1 MMLDWFWIVPA
12 LPLAGFLI
20 MTLGPSLSRAT
31 VSGIALATS
40 TLAAVL
46 SASFAV
52 TLLQQ
57 GFHPVGHTQVL
68 WTWMDLEGFA
78 PRIAL
83 YVDALSMTMVLIIT
97 GVGVLV
103 QLYATEYMSDDAD
116 YQRFFAYMSL
126 FVGTMLLL
134 VLADN
139 FLLLFLGWEGVGLCS
154 YLLIGFWYRDL
165 LNGLAARKA
174 FIVNRIGD
182 AAMIVGLC
190 LLFTEL
196 GTLEIQAT
204 LRRAALQW
212 SIGDPMAVAATAL
225 LLGGAVGK
233 SAQIPLQVWLPD
245 AMAGP
250 TPVSALI
257 HSATMVTAGV
267 YLIARTQT
275 LYALA
280 PVTQTAI
287 VAIGTTTM
295 LFAASSALVQ
305 RDIKRVFAYST
316 ISQLGYMF
324 MALGV
329 GAAGA
334 AIFHLFTHACF
345 KALLFL
351 VAGALMFSLHHEKD
365 LFNMGGLRRD
375 LPLLFWAAVIGA
387 ASLSG
392 LPFITAGFFSKD
404 QILLQA
410 WISPNG
416 GLWLLTA
423 GLVGSVLTALYSFR
437 VVFLAFFG
445 DKQREVT
452 RSPGW
457 RMSVPM
463 GVLAVLSLGVG
474 WLGWSANAEEPSW
487 FLRLMDSAMPVH
499 QPDPVTEMKAGTIA
513 FLASGA
519 ALLGVGWAYLLYM
532 QRPAILEAAGETEAV
547 HAIRRFLLRG
557 WAFNWVYLWTI
568 QKPFKFLARVA
579 KRDVVERTYDR
590 LLVRPFLITAGSAKG
605 DIVDQAYERLIMRPF
620 LWIADINRDD
630 VLDRVYRGLTRL
642 VEHSAVTAQ
651 RLQTGQ
657 VRWYAMVLVA
667 GALGLAGFAVLA

>member
-1 MMLDWFWIVPA
+1 MFDWFWIIPA
-12 LPLAGFLI
+12 LPLAGFLVL
-20 MTLGPSLSRAT
+20 TLGPSWSRAT
-31 VSGIALATS
+31 VSGMTLATS
-40 TLAAVL
+40 TLAALL
-46 SASFAV
+46 SAFFAV
-52 TLLQQ
+52 DFLQE
-57 GFHPVGHTQVL
+57 GLPPFGHSQIL
-68 WTWMDLEGFA
+68 WTWMDLEGFTA
-78 PRIAL
+78 RIAF
-83 YVDALSMTMVLIIT
+83 YIDALSITMVLIIT

-126 FVGTMLLL
+126 FVGAMLVL

-154 YLLIGFWYRDL
+154 YLLIGFWYRDP

-204 LRRAALQW
+204 LRKAALQW
-212 SIGDPMAVAATAL
+212 TIGDSMAIAATAL
-225 LLGGAVGK
+225 LLGGAIGK

-267 YLIARTQT
+267 YLIARTHT
-275 LYALA
+275 LFALA
-280 PVTQTAI
+280 PGTQTAI
-287 VAIGTTTM
+287 ITIGTATM
-295 LFAASSALVQ
+295 LFGASSALVQ
-305 RDIKRVFAYST
+305 RDVKRVFAYST

-334 AIFHLFTHACF
+334 AIFHLMTHACF

-365 LFNMGGLRRD
+365 LLHMGGLRRD
-375 LPLLFWAAVIGA
+375 LPLIFWAAVIGA

-404 QILLQA
+404 QILLQT

-416 GLWLLTA
+416 GLWLVTA
-423 GLVGSVLTALYSFR
+423 GLLGSVLTALYSFR

-445 DKQREVT
+445 DKHREIT
-452 RSPGW
+452 RAPGW
-457 RMSVPM
+457 KMTVPM
-463 GVLAVLSLGVG
+463 GILAVLSLGVG
-474 WLGWSANAEEPSW
+474 WLGWSARAEEPSW
-487 FLRLMDSAMPVH
+487 FLRLMDTAMPVH
-499 QPDPVTEMKAGTIA
+499 RPDPVTEAQAGTIA
-513 FLASGA
+513 FWASGA
-519 ALLGVGWAYLLYM
+519 ALLGMGCSYLMYVR
-532 QRPAILEAAGETEAV
+532 RPATLEAAGEAK
-547 HAIRRFLLRG
+547 AIQSIRQFLLRG
-557 WAFNWVYLWTI
+557 WAFNWAYRWTI
-568 QKPFKFLARVA
+568 QIPFGLLARAA
-579 KRDVVERTYDR
+579 K
-590 LLVRPFLITAGSAKG
+590 I
-605 DIVDQAYERLIMRPF
+605 DIVDQAYERVIMRPF
-620 LWIADINRDD
+620 LRLADLNRDD
-630 VLDRVYRGLTRL
+630 VLDRVYRGIIWLI
-642 VEHSAVTAQ
+642 EQSAITAR
-651 RLQTGQ
+651 RLQTGRI
-657 VRWYAMVLVA
+657 RWYATILVA
-667 GALGLAGFAVLA
+667 GALGLAGFAVLL

>member
-1 MMLDWFWIVPA
+1 MFDWFWIIPA
-12 LPLAGFLI
+12 LPLAGFLVL
-20 MTLGPSLSRAT
+20 TLGPSWSRTT
-31 VSGIALATS
+31 VSGMTLATS
-40 TLAAVL
+40 TLTALL

-52 TLLQQ
+52 LLLQE
-57 GFHPVGHTQVL
+57 GGLPPFGHSRIL
-68 WTWMDLEGFA
+68 WTWMDLEGFTA
-78 PRIAL
+78 RIAF
-83 YVDALSMTMVLIIT
+83 YIDALSMTMVLIIT

-126 FVGTMLLL
+126 FVGAMLVL

-154 YLLIGFWYRDL
+154 YLLIGFWYRDP

-182 AAMIVGLC
+182 AAMIIGLC

-204 LRRAALQW
+204 LRKAALQW
-212 SIGDPMAVAATAL
+212 TIGDSMAIAATAL
-225 LLGGAVGK
+225 LLGGAIGK

-267 YLIARTQT
+267 YLIARTHT
-275 LYALA
+275 LFALA
-280 PVTQTAI
+280 PATQTAI
-287 VAIGTTTM
+287 IAIGTATM
-295 LFAASSALVQ
+295 LFGASSALVQ

-334 AIFHLFTHACF
+334 AIFHLMTHACF

-365 LFNMGGLRRD
+365 LLHMGGLRRD
-375 LPLLFWAAVIGA
+375 LPLLFWASVIGA

-404 QILLQA
+404 QILLQT

-416 GLWLLTA
+416 GLWWVTA
-423 GLVGSVLTALYSFR
+423 GLLGSVLTALYSFR

-445 DKQREVT
+445 DKHREIT
-452 RSPGW
+452 RAPGW
-457 RMSVPM
+457 KMTVPM
-463 GVLAVLSLGVG
+463 GILAALSLGIG
-474 WLGWSANAEEPSW
+474 WLGWSARAEEPSW
-487 FLRLMDSAMPVH
+487 FLRLMDTAMPVH
-499 QPDPVTEMKAGTIA
+499 QPDPVTEAQAGTIA
-513 FLASGA
+513 FWASGA
-519 ALLGVGWAYLLYM
+519 ALLGMGWSYLMYVR
-532 QRPAILEAAGETEAV
+532 RPAILEAAGEAN
-547 HAIRRFLLRG
+547 AIQSIRQFLLRG
-557 WAFNWVYLWTI
+557 WAFNWVYRWTI
-568 QKPFKFLARVA
+568 QIPFGLLARAA
-579 KRDVVERTYDR
+579 K
-590 LLVRPFLITAGSAKG
+590 I
-605 DIVDQAYERLIMRPF
+605 DIVDQAYERVIMRPF
-620 LWIADINRDD
+620 LRLADVNRDD
-630 VLDRVYRGLTRL
+630 VLDRVYRGIIWLI
-642 VEHSAVTAQ
+642 EQSAITAR
-651 RLQTGQ
+651 RLQTGRI
-657 VRWYAMVLVA
+657 RWYATILVA
-667 GALGLAGFAVLA
+667 GALGLAGFAVLL

>member
-1 MMLDWFWIVPA
+1 MFDWFWIIPA
-12 LPLAGFLI
+12 LPLAGFLVL
-20 MTLGPSLSRAT
+20 TLGPSWSRAT
-31 VSGIALATS
+31 VSGMTLATS
-40 TLAAVL
+40 TLTALL
-46 SASFAV
+46 SASLAV
-52 TLLQQ
+52 LLLQE
-57 GFHPVGHTQVL
+57 GLPPFGHSRIL
-68 WTWMDLEGFA
+68 WTWMDLEGFTA
-78 PRIAL
+78 RIAF
-83 YVDALSMTMVLIIT
+83 YIDALSMTMVLIIT

-126 FVGTMLLL
+126 FVGAMLVL

-154 YLLIGFWYRDL
+154 YLLIGFWYRDP

-182 AAMIVGLC
+182 AAMIIGLC

-204 LRRAALQW
+204 LRKAALQW
-212 SIGDPMAVAATAL
+212 TIGDSMAIAATAL
-225 LLGGAVGK
+225 LLGGAIGK

-267 YLIARTQT
+267 YLIARTHT
-275 LYALA
+275 LFALA
-280 PVTQTAI
+280 PATQTAI
-287 VAIGTTTM
+287 IAIGTATM
-295 LFAASSALVQ
+295 LFGASSALVQ

-334 AIFHLFTHACF
+334 AIFHLMTHACF

-365 LFNMGGLRRD
+365 LLHMGGLRRD
-375 LPLLFWAAVIGA
+375 LPLLFWASVIGA

-404 QILLQA
+404 QILLQT

-416 GLWLLTA
+416 GLWWVTA
-423 GLVGSVLTALYSFR
+423 GLLGSVLTALYSFR

-445 DKQREVT
+445 DKHREIT
-452 RSPGW
+452 RAPGW
-457 RMSVPM
+457 KMTVPM
-463 GVLAVLSLGVG
+463 GILAALSLGIG
-474 WLGWSANAEEPSW
+474 WLGWSARAEEPSW
-487 FLRLMDSAMPVH
+487 FLRLMDTAMPVH
-499 QPDPVTEMKAGTIA
+499 QPDPVTEAQAGTIA
-513 FLASGA
+513 FWASGA
-519 ALLGVGWAYLLYM
+519 ALLGMGWSYLMYVR
-532 QRPAILEAAGETEAV
+532 RPAILEAAGEAN
-547 HAIRRFLLRG
+547 AIQSIRQFLLRG
-557 WAFNWVYLWTI
+557 WAFNWVYRWTI
-568 QKPFKFLARVA
+568 QIPFGLLARAA
-579 KRDVVERTYDR
+579 K
-590 LLVRPFLITAGSAKG
+590 I
-605 DIVDQAYERLIMRPF
+605 DIVDQAYERVIMRPF
-620 LWIADINRDD
+620 LRLADVNRDD
-630 VLDRVYRGLTRL
+630 VLDRVYRGIIWLI
-642 VEHSAVTAQ
+642 EQSAITAR
-651 RLQTGQ
+651 RLQTGRI
-657 VRWYAMVLVA
+657 RWYATILVA
-667 GALGLAGFAVLA
+667 GALGLAGFAVLL

>member
-1 MMLDWFWIVPA
+1 MLDWFWIIPA
-12 LPLAGFLI
+12 LPLTGFLVL
-20 MTLGPSLSRAT
+20 TLGPSLSRAA
-31 VSGIALATS
+31 VSGMTLATS

-52 TLLQQ
+52 VLLQE
-57 GFHPVGHTQVL
+57 GFHPFGHRQIL
-68 WTWMDLEGFA
+68 WTWIDLEGFTT
-78 PRIAL
+78 RIAL
-83 YVDALSMTMVLIIT
+83 YIDALSMTMVLIIT

-103 QLYATEYMSDDAD
+103 QLYATEYMSDDPD
-116 YQRFFAYMSL
+116 YQRFFAYMNL
-126 FVGTMLLL
+126 FVGAMLVL

-139 FLLLFLGWEGVGLCS
+139 LLLLFLGWEGVGLCS

-165 LNGLAARKA
+165 LNGLAAQKA

-182 AAMIVGLC
+182 AAMLIGLC

-196 GTLEIQAT
+196 GTLEIQTLLQKAT
-204 LRRAALQW
+204 LQW
-212 SIGDPMAVAATAL
+212 MIGDPMAVAATAL

-267 YLIARTQT
+267 YLIARTHT
-275 LYALA
+275 LFALA

-287 VAIGTTTM
+287 VVIGTTTM
-295 LFAASSALVQ
+295 LFGASSALVQ

-324 MALGV
+324 IALGV

-334 AIFHLFTHACF
+334 AVFHLFTHACF

-365 LFNMGGLRRD
+365 LLNMGGLRRD
-375 LPLLFWAAVIGA
+375 LPLVFWAAVIGA

-392 LPFITAGFFSKD
+392 LPFVTAGFFSKD

-416 GLWLLTA
+416 GRWLLIA
-423 GLVGSVLTALYSFR
+423 GLLGSVLTALYSFR

-445 DKQREVT
+445 DKHTEVT
-452 RSPGW
+452 RSPGR
-457 RMSVPM
+457 RMIVPM
-463 GVLAVLSLGVG
+463 GILAALSLGVG
-474 WLGWSANAEEPSW
+474 WLGWSPRTEEPSW
-487 FLRLMDSAMPVH
+487 FLRLMDTAMPVH
-499 QPDPVTEMKAGTIA
+499 QPHLVTEAQTGTIA

-519 ALLGVGWAYLLYM
+519 ALLGMGWAYLMYI
-532 QRPAILEAAGETEAV
+532 QRPMILEAAGETEAV
-547 HAIRRFLLRG
+547 QRVRGFLLRG
-557 WAFNWVYLWTI
+557 WAFNWIYRWTI
-568 QKPFKFLARVA
+568 QKPFRFLARAA
-579 KRDVVERTYDR
+579 KRDFVERTYDR
-590 LLVRPFLITAGSAKG
+590 LLVRPFLSTAGAAKG
-605 DIVDQAYERLIMRPF
+605 DIVDQAYERLLLRPF
-620 LWIADINRDD
+620 LWIADSNQDD
-630 VLDRVYRGLTRL
+630 VLDRLYRGLTRS
-642 VEHSAVTAQ
+642 VEQAAVTAR

-657 VRWYAMVLVA
+657 VRWYATVLAA
-667 GALGLAGFAVLA
+667 GAIGLAGLAVLA

>member
-1 MMLDWFWIVPA
+1 MFDWFWIIPA
-12 LPLAGFLI
+12 LPLAGFLVL
-20 MTLGPSLSRAT
+20 TLGPSLSRAT
-31 VSGIALATS
+31 VSGLTLATS

-46 SASFAV
+46 SASFAIV
-52 TLLQQ
+52 FLQQ
-57 GFHPVGHTQVL
+57 GLHPFGHTRVL
-68 WTWMDLEGFA
+68 WTWMDIEGFT

-103 QLYATEYMSDDAD
+103 QLYATEYMSDDPD

-126 FVGTMLLL
+126 FVGAMLVL

-154 YLLIGFWYRDL
+154 YLLIGFWYRDP
-165 LNGLAARKA
+165 LNGRAARKA

-182 AAMIVGLC
+182 AAMLVGLC

-196 GTLEIQAT
+196 GTLEIQAI
-204 LRRAALQW
+204 LRKATLQW
-212 SIGDPMAVAATAL
+212 TISDPLAVAATAL

-233 SAQIPLQVWLPD
+233 SAQVPLQVWLPD

-267 YLIARTQT
+267 YLIARTHT
-275 LYALA
+275 LFALA
-280 PVTQTAI
+280 PATQTAI
-287 VAIGTTTM
+287 VVIGTITM

-324 MALGV
+324 IALGV

-334 AIFHLFTHACF
+334 GIFHLFTHACF

-365 LFNMGGLRRD
+365 LMKMGGLRQD
-375 LPLLFWAAVIGA
+375 LPLLFWVAVIGA

-410 WISPNG
+410 WISPHG
-416 GLWLLTA
+416 GRWLLTA
-423 GLVGSVLTALYSFR
+423 GLIGSVLTALYSFR

-445 DKQREVT
+445 DKHKEVSS
-452 RSPGW
+452 SPGW
-457 RMSVPM
+457 RMTVPM
-463 GVLAVLSLGVG
+463 VVLAALSLGVG
-474 WLGWSANAEEPSW
+474 WLGWSPQAEEPSW
-487 FLRLMDSAMPVH
+487 FIRLMDTAMPVH
-499 QPDPVTEMKAGTIA
+499 QPNPVTETQASMIA
-513 FLASGA
+513 FLASSA
-519 ALLGVGWAYLLYM
+519 ALLGVGWAYLMYM
-532 QRPAILEAAGETEAV
+532 QRPASLEAAGKTETV
-547 HAIRRFLLRG
+547 QAIRQFLLRG
-557 WAFNWVYLWTI
+557 WAFNWMYRWTI
-568 QKPFKFLARVA
+568 QKPFRFLARAA
-579 KRDVVERTYDR
+579 KHDLVERTYDR
-590 LLVRPFLITAGSAKG
+590 LLVRPFLSTASSAKG
-605 DIVDQAYERLIMRPF
+605 DIVDQAYERLLMRPF
-620 LWIADINRDD
+620 QRVADINQDD
-630 VLDRVYRGLTRL
+630 VLDRVYRGLTWL
-642 VEHSAVTAQ
+642 VEQAAVTAR

-657 VRWYAMVLVA
+657 VRWYATVLAA
-667 GALGLAGFAVLA
+667 GALGLAGLAVLT

>member
-1 MMLDWFWIVPA
+1 MLDWFWAIPA
-12 LPLAGFLI
+12 VPLAGFLI
-20 MTLGPSLSRAT
+20 LTLGPSLSRAI
-31 VSGIALATS
+31 VSWIALGTS
-40 TLAAVL
+40 ALTAGLAASL
-46 SASFAV
+46 AV
-52 TLLQQ
+52 TLQHQ
-57 GFHPVGHTQVL
+57 GFHPMGQTQVL
-68 WTWMDLEGFA
+68 WTWMDLDGFT

-83 YVDALSMTMVLIIT
+83 YADALSMTMVLIIT

-103 QLYATEYMSDDAD
+103 QLYATEYMSDDSD
-116 YQRFFAYMSL
+116 YQRFFAYMGL
-126 FVGTMLLL
+126 FIGAMLLL

-139 FLLLFLGWEGVGLCS
+139 LLLLFLGWEGVGLCS

-182 AAMIVGLC
+182 TAMIVGLC

-196 GTLEIQAT
+196 GTLEIQAM
-204 LRRAALQW
+204 LRQASLQW
-212 SIGDPMAVAATAL
+212 TIGHPMAVAATAL
-225 LLGGAVGK
+225 LLGAAVGK

-275 LYALA
+275 LFALA
-280 PVTQTAI
+280 PATQTAI
-287 VAIGTTTM
+287 VVIGTTTM

-305 RDIKRVFAYST
+305 RDIKRIFAYST

-324 MALGV
+324 IALGV
-329 GAAGA
+329 GAAGT
-334 AIFHLFTHACF
+334 AIFHLLTHACF

-375 LPLLFWAAVIGA
+375 LPLVFWAAVIGV

-410 WISPNG
+410 WRSPSG
-416 GLWLLTA
+416 SPWLLAA
-423 GLVGSVLTALYSFR
+423 GLLGSVLTALYSFR

-445 DKQREVT
+445 DKHSEVT

-457 RMSVPM
+457 RMTVPM
-463 GVLAVLSLGVG
+463 GVLAALSIGVG
-474 WLGWSANAEEPSW
+474 WLGWSARAEEPSW
-487 FLRLMDSAMPVH
+487 FLRLMDTAMPVH
-499 QPDPVTEMKAGTIA
+499 RPDPVTEAQAGTIA
-513 FLASGA
+513 LLASGA
-519 ALLGVGWAYLLYM
+519 ALLGMGLAYLMYM
-532 QRPAILEAAGETEAV
+532 QRPAILEAVGETETV
-547 HAIRRFLLRG
+547 QTIRRFLLRG
-557 WAFNWVYLWTI
+557 WGFNWVYRWTI
-568 QKPFKFLARVA
+568 NKPFGFFARAA
-579 KRDVVERTYDR
+579 KSDFVEQTYDR
-590 LLVRPFLITAGSAKG
+590 LLVRPFLLLAGSAKG
-605 DIVDQAYERLIMRPF
+605 DIVDQGYERLIMRPF
-620 LWIADINRDD
+620 LWIADINRND
-630 VLDRVYRGLTRL
+630 VLDRVYGGLIRL
-642 VEHSAVTAQ
+642 VEQSAVVAG

-657 VRWYAMVLVA
+657 VRWYATVLVA
-667 GALGLAGFAVLA
+667 GALGLAGFAVFT

>member
-1 MMLDWFWIVPA
+1 MLDWFWIIPA
-12 LPLAGFLI
+12 VPLAGFLVL
-20 MTLGPSLSRAT
+20 TLGPSLSRAT
-31 VSGIALATS
+31 VSGMTLTTS
-40 TLAAVL
+40 TLATIL
-46 SASFAV
+46 SASCAV
-52 TLLQQ
+52 ALLQQ
-57 GFHPVGHTQVL
+57 GFHPVGYSQTL
-68 WTWMDLEGFA
+68 WTWIDLDGFNV
-78 PRIAL
+78 RIAL
-83 YVDALSMTMVLIIT
+83 YIDALSMTMVLIIT
-97 GVGVLV
+97 GVAALV
-103 QLYATEYMSDDAD
+103 QVYATEYMSDDPD
-116 YQRFFAYMSL
+116 YQRFFAYMNL
-126 FVGTMLLL
+126 FVGAMLVL

-139 FLLLFLGWEGVGLCS
+139 LLLLFLGWEGVGLCS

-182 AAMIVGLC
+182 AAMLLGLC

-196 GTLEIQAT
+196 GTLEIQAI
-204 LRRAALQW
+204 LPKASLQW
-212 SIGDPMAVAATAL
+212 VMGDPMAVAATAL

-233 SAQIPLQVWLPD
+233 SAQVPLQVWLPD

-267 YLIARTQT
+267 YLIARTHT
-275 LYALA
+275 LFALA
-280 PVTQTAI
+280 PATQTAI
-287 VAIGTTTM
+287 VVIGTTTM

-351 VAGALMFSLHHEKD
+351 VAGALMFSLDHEKD
-365 LFNMGGLRRD
+365 LMNMGGLRRD

-416 GLWLLTA
+416 GRWLLTA

-445 DKQREVT
+445 DKHKEAT
-452 RSPGW
+452 GSPGW
-457 RMSVPM
+457 RMTLPM
-463 GVLAVLSLGVG
+463 GILAVLSLGVG
-474 WLGWSANAEEPSW
+474 WLGWSPRAEEPSW
-487 FLRLMDSAMPVH
+487 FIRLMDTAMPVH
-499 QPDPVTEMKAGTIA
+499 QPDPVTEAQAGTIA
-513 FLASGA
+513 LLASSA
-519 ALLGVGWAYLLYM
+519 ALLGMGWAYLMYM
-532 QRPAILEAAGETEAV
+532 QRPASFEAAGETEAV
-547 HAIRRFLLRG
+547 QTIRRFLLRG
-557 WAFNWVYLWTI
+557 WAFNWIYRWTI
-568 QKPFKFLARVA
+568 QKPFRFLARAA
-579 KRDVVERTYDR
+579 KHDVVERVYDR
-590 LLVRPFLITAGSAKG
+590 LLVRPFLSAAGSAKG
-605 DIVDQAYERLIMRPF
+605 DIVDQAYERLLMRPF
-620 LWIADINRDD
+620 QWVADINQDD

-642 VEHSAVTAQ
+642 VQQAAVTAR

-657 VRWYAMVLVA
+657 VRWYATVLAA
-667 GALGLAGFAVLA
+667 GALCLAGLAVFV

>member
-1 MMLDWFWIVPA
+1 MFDWFWIIPA
-12 LPLAGFLI
+12 LPLAGFLVL
-20 MTLGPSLSRAT
+20 TLGPLWSRAT
-31 VSGIALATS
+31 VSGMTLATS
-40 TLAAVL
+40 TLTALL

-52 TLLQQ
+52 DLLQE
-57 GFHPVGHTQVL
+57 GLPPFGHSRIL
-68 WTWMDLEGFA
+68 WTWMDLEGFTA
-78 PRIAL
+78 RIAF
-83 YVDALSMTMVLIIT
+83 YIDALSMTMVLIIT

-126 FVGTMLLL
+126 FVGAMLVL

-154 YLLIGFWYRDL
+154 YLLIGFWYRDP

-182 AAMIVGLC
+182 AAMIIGLC

-204 LRRAALQW
+204 LRKAALQW
-212 SIGDPMAVAATAL
+212 TIGDSMAIAATAL
-225 LLGGAVGK
+225 LLGGAIGK

-267 YLIARTQT
+267 YLIARTHT
-275 LYALA
+275 LFALA
-280 PVTQTAI
+280 PATQTAI
-287 VAIGTTTM
+287 IAIGTATM
-295 LFAASSALVQ
+295 LFGASSALVQ
-305 RDIKRVFAYST
+305 RDVKRVFAYST

-334 AIFHLFTHACF
+334 AIFHLMTHACF

-365 LFNMGGLRRD
+365 LLHMGGLRRD

-404 QILLQA
+404 QILLQT

-416 GLWLLTA
+416 GLWWVTA
-423 GLVGSVLTALYSFR
+423 GLLGSVLTALYSFR

-445 DKQREVT
+445 DKHREIT
-452 RSPGW
+452 RAPGW
-457 RMSVPM
+457 KMTLPM
-463 GVLAVLSLGVG
+463 GILAALSLGIG
-474 WLGWSANAEEPSW
+474 WLGWSARAEEPSW
-487 FLRLMDSAMPVH
+487 FLRLMDTAMPVH
-499 QPDPVTEMKAGTIA
+499 QPDPVTEAQAGTIA
-513 FLASGA
+513 FWASGA
-519 ALLGVGWAYLLYM
+519 ALLGMGWSYLMYVR
-532 QRPAILEAAGETEAV
+532 RPAILEAAGEAK
-547 HAIRRFLLRG
+547 AIQSIRQFLLRG
-557 WAFNWVYLWTI
+557 WAFNWVYRWTI
-568 QKPFKFLARVA
+568 QIPFGLLAGAA
-579 KRDVVERTYDR
+579 K
-590 LLVRPFLITAGSAKG
+590 I
-605 DIVDQAYERLIMRPF
+605 DIVDQAYERVIMRPF
-620 LWIADINRDD
+620 LRLADLNRDD
-630 VLDRVYRGLTRL
+630 VLDLVYRGIIWLI
-642 VEHSAVTAQ
+642 EQSAITAR
-651 RLQTGQ
+651 RLQTGRI
-657 VRWYAMVLVA
+657 RWYATILVA
-667 GALGLAGFAVLA
+667 GALGLAGFAVLL

>member
-1 MMLDWFWIVPA
+1 MLDWFWIIPA
-12 LPLAGFLI
+12 LPLAGFLVL
-20 MTLGPSLSRAT
+20 TLAPSLSRAT
-31 VSGIALATS
+31 VSGMTLATS

-52 TLLQQ
+52 ALLQQ
-57 GFHPVGHTQVL
+57 GFHPFGHTRIL
-68 WTWMDLEGFA
+68 WTWMDLEGFT

-103 QLYATEYMSDDAD
+103 QLYAIEYMSDDPD
-116 YQRFFAYMSL
+116 YQRFFAYMNL
-126 FVGTMLLL
+126 FVGAMLML

-139 FLLLFLGWEGVGLCS
+139 FLLLFLGWESVGLCS
-154 YLLIGFWYRDL
+154 YLLIGFWYRDS

-190 LLFTEL
+190 LVFTEL
-196 GTLEIQAT
+196 GTLDIQAT
-204 LRRAALQW
+204 LRRAGAEW
-212 SIGDPMAVAATAL
+212 TIGDPMAVAATVL

-267 YLIARTQT
+267 YLIARTHA
-275 LYALA
+275 LFALA
-280 PVTQTAI
+280 PATQAVI
-287 VAIGTTTM
+287 VVIGTTTM
-295 LFAASSALVQ
+295 LLAASSALVQ

-351 VAGALMFSLHHEKD
+351 VAGALMFGLHHEQD
-365 LFNMGGLRRD
+365 LLKMGGLRRE
-375 LPLLFWAAVIGA
+375 LPLVFWAAVIGA

-416 GLWLLTA
+416 GPWLLIA
-423 GLVGSVLTALYSFR
+423 GLFGSVLTALYSFR

-452 RSPGW
+452 QAPGW
-457 RMSVPM
+457 RMTVPM
-463 GVLAVLSLGVG
+463 GILAALSLGVG
-474 WLGWSANAEEPSW
+474 WLGWSAKAEEPSW
-487 FLRLMDSAMPVH
+487 FLRLMDTAMPVH
-499 QPDPVTEMKAGTIA
+499 QPYPVTEAQAGTIA
-513 FLASGA
+513 FLASAA
-519 ALLGVGWAYLLYM
+519 ALLGVGWAYLAYM
-532 QRPAILEAAGETEAV
+532 HRPAVLDAMGQSEAV
-547 HAIRRFLLRG
+547 RMIRQFLLRG
-557 WAFNWVYLWTI
+557 WAFNRIYRWTV
-568 QKPFKFLARVA
+568 QLPFRVLARAA
-579 KRDVVERTYDR
+579 KV
-590 LLVRPFLITAGSAKG
+590 
-605 DIVDQAYERLIMRPF
+605 DIVDQGYERVIMHPF
-620 LWIADINRDD
+620 LRIADLNRDD

-642 VEHSAVTAQ
+642 VEQSAIAAR
-651 RLQTGQ
+651 RLQTGH
-657 VRWYAMVLVA
+657 VRWYATVLVA

>member
-1 MMLDWFWIVPA
+1 MLDWFWIIPA
-12 LPLAGFLI
+12 LPLAGFLVL
-20 MTLGPSLSRAT
+20 TLGPSLSRAT
-31 VSGIALATS
+31 VSGMTLATS

-46 SASFAV
+46 AASFAV
-52 TLLQQ
+52 ALLQQ
-57 GFHPVGHTQVL
+57 GFHPFGHTRIL
-68 WTWMDLEGFA
+68 WTWMNLDGFT

-103 QLYATEYMSDDAD
+103 QLYATEYMSDDPD

-126 FVGTMLLL
+126 FVGAMLVL

-154 YLLIGFWYRDL
+154 YLLIGFWYRDP

-182 AAMIVGLC
+182 VAMIIGLC
-190 LLFTEL
+190 LLFAEL

-204 LRRAALQW
+204 LRRAGSQW
-212 SIGDPMAVAATAL
+212 TVGDPLVVAATAL

-233 SAQIPLQVWLPD
+233 SAQVPLQVWLPD

-267 YLIARTQT
+267 YLIARTHT
-275 LYALA
+275 LFALA
-280 PVTQTAI
+280 PATQTAI
-287 VAIGTTTM
+287 VAIGATTM
-295 LFAASSALVQ
+295 LLAASSALVQ
-305 RDIKRVFAYST
+305 RDIKRILAYST

-365 LFNMGGLRRD
+365 LLSMGGLRRD
-375 LPLLFWAAVIGA
+375 LPLVFWAAVIGA

-404 QILLQA
+404 QILLQV
-410 WISPNG
+410 WRSPNG
-416 GLWLLTA
+416 GMGLLMV
-423 GLVGSVLTALYSFR
+423 GLLGSVLTALYSFR
-437 VVFLAFFG
+437 LVFLAFFG
-445 DKQREVT
+445 DKHKEVT
-452 RSPGW
+452 SSPGW
-457 RMSVPM
+457 RMTVPM
-463 GVLAVLSLGVG
+463 GILAALSLGVG
-474 WLGWSANAEEPSW
+474 WLGWSARPEEPSW
-487 FLRLMDSAMPVH
+487 FLRLMDTAMPVH
-499 QPDPVTEMKAGTIA
+499 QPHTVTEAQAGMIA

-519 ALLGVGWAYLLYM
+519 ALLGMGWAYLMYM
-532 QRPAILEAAGETEAV
+532 QHPAVLEAAGETEAV
-547 HAIRRFLLRG
+547 QSIRQFLLRG
-557 WAFNWVYLWTI
+557 WAFNWVYRWAI
-568 QKPFKFLARVA
+568 QKPFGLLARAA
-579 KRDVVERTYDR
+579 KGDFVERTYDR
-590 LLVRPFLITAGSAKG
+590 LLVRPFLRTANSAKG
-605 DIVDQAYERLIMRPF
+605 DIVDQAYERVIMRPF

-630 VLDRVYRGLTRL
+630 VLDRVYSGLTRL
-642 VEHSAVTAQ
+642 IERSAVTTS

-657 VRWYAMVLVA
+657 IRWYATVLVA

>member
-1 MMLDWFWIVPA
+1 MLDWFWTIPAVP
-12 LPLAGFLI
+12 LVGFLI
-20 MTLGPSLSRAT
+20 LTLGPSLPRAM
-31 VSGIALATS
+31 VSGIALGTS
-40 TLAAVL
+40 ALAAGL
-46 SASFAV
+46 AASLAV
-52 TLLQQ
+52 TLLHQ
-57 GFHPVGHTQVL
+57 GFHPVGHTQAL
-68 WTWMDLEGFA
+68 WTWMDLAGFT

-83 YVDALSMTMVLIIT
+83 YVDALSMTMVMIIT

-103 QLYATEYMSDDAD
+103 QLYATEYMSDDSD

-126 FVGTMLLL
+126 FVGAMLVL

-182 AAMIVGLC
+182 TAMIVGLC

-196 GTLEIQAT
+196 GTLEIQAV
-204 LRRAALQW
+204 LRQAALQW
-212 SIGDPMAVAATAL
+212 TIGHPMAIAATAL
-225 LLGGAVGK
+225 LLGAAVGK

-267 YLIARTQT
+267 YLIARTHT
-275 LYALA
+275 LFALA
-280 PVTQTAI
+280 PATQTAI
-287 VAIGTTTM
+287 VVIGTTTM

-305 RDIKRVFAYST
+305 RDIKRIFAYST

-329 GAAGA
+329 GAAGT

-365 LFNMGGLRRD
+365 LLNMGGLRRD
-375 LPLLFWAAVIGA
+375 LPFVFWAAVIGA

-410 WISPNG
+410 WRSPSG

-423 GLVGSVLTALYSFR
+423 GLLGSMLTALYSFR

-445 DKQREVT
+445 DKHSEVT

-457 RMSVPM
+457 RMTVPM
-463 GVLAVLSLGVG
+463 GVLAALSLGVG
-474 WLGWSANAEEPSW
+474 WLGWSARAEEPSW
-487 FLRLMDSAMPVH
+487 FLRLMDTAMPVH
-499 QPDPVTEMKAGTIA
+499 QPYLVTDAQAGTIA
-513 FLASGA
+513 LLASGA
-519 ALLGVGWAYLLYM
+519 ALLGTGLAYLMYM
-532 QRPAILEAAGETEAV
+532 QRPAVLESVGETEAV
-547 HAIRRFLLRG
+547 QTIRRFLLRG
-557 WAFNWVYLWTI
+557 WGFNWVYRWTI
-568 QKPFKFLARVA
+568 QKPFGYLARTA
-579 KRDVVERTYDR
+579 KV
-590 LLVRPFLITAGSAKG
+590 
-605 DIVDQAYERLIMRPF
+605 DILDQGYERLIMRPF

-630 VLDRVYRGLTRL
+630 ALDRVYGGLTRL
-642 VEHSAVTAQ
+642 VEQSAVTAG

-657 VRWYAMVLVA
+657 VRWYSTVLVA
-667 GALGLAGFAVLA
+667 GALGLAGFAVLS